1 MVVRTRSC
9 SGTIGLNLNRVKL
22 HKGAPRRRRLGDP
35 ETLKVASARI
45 APGQLR
51 ARGFQRPPHP
61 PAPSPAAAAEP
72 TPEPAL
78 AFCFPFGTG
87 RADEPHRSTRTY
99 IQTLPD
105 TAGSKRIKEIWN
117 DMKKIS

>member
-22 HKGAPRRRRLGDP
+22 HKGAPLRRRPGDP
-35 ETLKVASARI
+35 ETLKLAR
-45 APGQLR
+45 APFAPDQLR
-51 ARGFQRPPHP
+51 ARGLDPWPRPPSQLR
-61 PAPSPAAAAEP
+61 SPFCVLFSPRHRTAE
-72 TPEPAL
+72 EPYR
-78 AFCFPFGTG
+78 P
-87 RADEPHRSTRTY
+87 TRTY

-105 TAGSKRIKEIWN
+105 TAGSKRIKEIRN